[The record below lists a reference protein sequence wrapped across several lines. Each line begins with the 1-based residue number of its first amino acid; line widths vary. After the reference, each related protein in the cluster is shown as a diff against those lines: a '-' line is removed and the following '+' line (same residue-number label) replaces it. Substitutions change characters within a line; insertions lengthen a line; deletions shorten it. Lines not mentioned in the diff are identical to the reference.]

1 MKTKNLLCLFF
12 FMATFLM
19 NSCNSGQKTITGT
32 ELADLVTIIKIKDPV
47 CLKNVIVWS
56 NDDMEKMFLMR
67 GNKCEHTFWTSWP
80 SPDLDGSILGST
92 DEVNFPERYRDP
104 FWELSDGWYL
114 IDWAWCNLK
123 GDAYPYLGY
132 TILTDVT
139 FENLYEYGTCKFDKS
154 VPHISKPKNELYE
167 TKTIH
172 VGDLMAYLHPNG
184 KYESY
189 EMHYYDSILEKDTV
203 HIAPNQY
210 FFHCWL
216 GGYLP
221 VASNANTCLCGLA
234 DQVDA
239 YWAELQNQLT
249 ILIKNGDLN
258 KMKHFDTK
266 TLFADK

>member
-1 MKTKNLLCLFF
+1 MRNLHAFYLLMLPVLF
-12 FMATFLM
+12 MM
-19 NSCNSGQKTITGT
+19 NSCTQRQ
-32 ELADLVTIIKIKDPV
+32 LAMTAPEPGVTIVKIKDPV

-56 NDDMEKMFLMR
+56 NDDMEKMVLMR
-67 GNKCEHTFWTSWP
+67 GNRCEHTFWTSWP
-80 SPDLDGSILGST
+80 SPD
-92 DEVNFPERYRDP
+92 FRDP

-123 GDAYPYLGY
+123 SDAYPYLGY

-154 VPHISKPKNELYE
+154 VPHVSKPKDELYE

-172 VGDLMAYLHPNG
+172 VGDLMAYLHPDG
-184 KYESY
+184 KYKSY
-189 EMHYYDSILEKDTV
+189 EMHYYDSILQKDTV
-203 HIAPNQY
+203 YIASNQY

-249 ILIKNGDLN
+249 ILIKNGDLEN
-258 KMKHFDTK
+258 LTHFDTK
-266 TLFADK
+266 TLYID

>member
-1 MKTKNLLCLFF
+1 MRNLHAFYLLMLPVLF
-12 FMATFLM
+12 MM
-19 NSCNSGQKTITGT
+19 NSCTQRQ
-32 ELADLVTIIKIKDPV
+32 LAMTAPEPGVTIIKIKDPV

-56 NDDMEKMFLMR
+56 NDDMEKMVLMR
-67 GNKCEHTFWTSWP
+67 GNRCEHTFWTSWP
-80 SPDLDGSILGST
+80 SPDMDGSILGAT

-123 GDAYPYLGY
+123 SDAYPYLGY

-154 VPHISKPKNELYE
+154 VPHVSKPKDELYE
-167 TKTIH
+167 TKSIH
-172 VGDLMAYLHPNG
+172 VGDLMAYLHPDG
-184 KYESY
+184 KYKSY
-189 EMHYYDSILEKDTV
+189 EMHYYDNLLEKDTV
-203 HIAPNQY
+203 YIASNQY

-249 ILIKNGDLN
+249 ILIKNGDLD
-258 KMKHFDTK
+258 KMKHFDTN
-266 TLFADK
+266 TLYIDQ

>member
-1 MKTKNLLCLFF
+1 
-12 FMATFLM
+12 
-19 NSCNSGQKTITGT
+19 
-32 ELADLVTIIKIKDPV
+32 
-47 CLKNVIVWS
+47 
-56 NDDMEKMFLMR
+56 
-67 GNKCEHTFWTSWP
+67 
-80 SPDLDGSILGST
+80 
-92 DEVNFPERYRDP
+92 
-104 FWELSDGWYL
+104 
-114 IDWAWCNLK
+114 
-123 GDAYPYLGY
+123 
-132 TILTDVT
+132 
-139 FENLYEYGTCKFDKS
+139 
-154 VPHISKPKNELYE
+154 
-167 TKTIH
+167 
-172 VGDLMAYLHPNG
+172 MAYLHPNG